1 MPTNKTIKFHLIHDF
16 PDQIVLPPVPSKKV
30 VPPWFKNIAPKV
42 EDDTLGTISSVK
54 RCMPFLDAMTA
65 GYTMLFHMDVV
76 IELTSDNII
85 RLPFID
91 DHHKMLCEKWKPIES
106 HPSSQVKGS
115 AFENMKILKYMNPW
129 IIETPKDY
137 SVLYLPCINRLESP
151 IIPLTGLV
159 DSDVYN
165 NVVNIPFLHTD
176 LEPGGKPVIIP
187 AGTPIC
193 QVIPVKRDNWT
204 QKVTVLDKHELK
216 RTESQRKTMDEDRQD
231 YYMRKLH
238 EKKGYD

>member
-1 MPTNKTIKFHLIHDF
+1 
-16 PDQIVLPPVPSKKV
+16 
-30 VPPWFKNIAPKV
+30 
-42 EDDTLGTISSVK
+42 
-54 RCMPFLDAMTA
+54 MTA
-65 GYTMLFHMDVV
+65 GYTMLMHMDVI
-76 IELTSDNII
+76 IELTPEGVIH
-85 RLPFID
+85 LPYID
-91 DHHKMLCEKWKPIES
+91 DQHKMLMEKWNPIES
-106 HPSSQVKGS
+106 HPSSQVRGS
-115 AFENMKILKYMNPW
+115 AFENMTILKYMNPW
-129 IIETPKDY
+129 VIETPKDY
-137 SVLYLPCINRLESP
+137 STLFVPCINRLESP

-204 QKVTVLDKHELK
+204 QKVTVLDKQELK
-216 RTESQRKTMDEDRQD
+216 SVQRMRKVMEEDRED
-231 YYMRKLH
+231 YYMKKLH

>member
-30 VPPWFKNIAPKV
+30 VPTWFKNITPKV
-42 EDDTLGTISSVK
+42 EDDKLGKISSVK

-65 GYTMLFHMDVV
+65 GYTMLAHMD
-76 IELTSDNII
+76 IIIQLTPDGTIH
-85 RLPFID
+85 LPFID
-91 DHHKMLCEKWKPIES
+91 DHHQMLVEKWKPIES
-106 HPSSQVKGS
+106 HPASQVKGS
-115 AFENMKILKYMNPW
+115 AFENMIILKYMNPW

-137 SVLYLPCINRLESP
+137 SVLYLPCLNRLESP
-151 IIPLTGLV
+151 IIPITGLV

-165 NVVNIPFLHTD
+165 NVVNIPFLHTQ
-176 LEPGGKPVIIP
+176 LEPGGEVLIP

-193 QVIPVKRDNWT
+193 QIIPVKRDNWT
-204 QKVTVLDKHELK
+204 QKVTVLDKQELK
-216 RTESQRKTMDEDRQD
+216 NVNRMRTKMDEDRED

>member
-1 MPTNKTIKFHLIHDF
+1 MSNKTIKFHLIHDF

-30 VPPWFKNIAPKV
+30 VPPWFKQIPPKV
-42 EDDTLGTISSVK
+42 EDKKLGKISSVK

-65 GYTMLFHMDVV
+65 GYTMLVHMDIV
-76 IELTSDNII
+76 IQLLPDGTIH
-85 RLPFID
+85 LPFID
-91 DHHKMLCEKWKPIES
+91 DHHKYLVEKWKPIES
-106 HPSSQVKGS
+106 HPASQVKGS
-115 AFENMKILKYMNPW
+115 AFENMTILKYMNPW
-129 IIETPKDY
+129 VVETPKNY
-137 SVLYLPCINRLESP
+137 SALFVPCINRLESP

-159 DSDVYN
+159 DSDVYG

-193 QVIPVKRDNWT
+193 QIIPVKRDTWS
-204 QKVTVLDKHELK
+204 QKVTVLDKQELK
-216 RTESQRKTMDEDRQD
+216 NVSRMRKTMDESRED
-231 YYMRKLH
+231 YYMKNLH